1 MIYKEITHFLY
12 YTVMTA
18 SSKIHQQVSAGD
30 QTGSTQGGV
39 TGEVWTSQSHVR
51 EARRTVPILPCHPIP
66 VLGARH
72 ADPLISFPILQVQA
86 AALSSG

>member
-1 MIYKEITHFLY
+1 M
-12 YTVMTA
+12 TV
-18 SSKIHQQVSAGD
+18 SNKIPSQYLQVT

-51 EARRTVPILPCHPIP
+51 EARRAVPILPCHPIP